1 MGTDSGLIA
10 EVIVDVPAKAT
21 DRPYD
26 YRIPPELLSEVN
38 IGSRVKVP
46 FGPHKRIGYVIN
58 IKDRPAASRLKTIQE
73 VMDFVPPLTPE
84 LVQLGFFMAN
94 EYLCHTITALQS
106 MIPAVLKG
114 TYQKMVRL
122 HPEANRKEETL
133 LSLSAKELLVYL
145 REKGEC
151 AWEETVRFKG
161 VDASLLRQLA
171 EEKWV
176 ILEEKVGDRVTK
188 QKVTFV
194 WPKEPEKL
202 EGALAG
208 LPSRAARQKE
218 VIRFFI
224 KRPQEIALPDLL
236 SELGVARSTVKAL
249 AQSGYLEWEE
259 REIYRNPFAH
269 REFVRTS
276 PLPLTDEQ
284 THAFEAIV
292 APIKER
298 CFRSILLHGVT
309 GSGKTEIYLQAIAEV
324 LRQGREAIV
333 LVPEISLTP
342 QMVDRFKGR
351 FGDQVAVLHSGLSG
365 GERYDEWRKIR
376 LGQVK
381 VAIGARSAIFAPFQK
396 VGLIIIDEE
405 HESSYKQEENPKY
418 HARDVARW
426 RARYHGATL
435 VLGSATPAVETFVG
449 ARQGIHDWVQ
459 LKERVKGR
467 PFPQMEIVDMR
478 EELRKGNRSM
488 FSMRLKD
495 ELLACVNRGEQAVL
509 FLNRRGFSTFV
520 MCRECGE
527 ALICPHCDIS
537 LTYHQTNRTVR
548 CHYCGFAERMPQ
560 KCPHCQSKHIR
571 HFGTGTQ
578 RVEEELV
585 RRFPG
590 LRVIRMDV
598 DTTSRKGAHERLLT
612 AFGAGK
618 ADVLLGT
625 QMIAKGLDFPHVTL
639 VGVIAA
645 DSMLHLPD
653 FRSAERTFQLLT
665 QVSGRA
671 GRHEKRGRVIIQ
683 TYSADHYSIK
693 RAVEHDSEAFYRQ
706 ECIIRKQHGYPPFCG
721 LFTLLLSHPD
731 RVALMRFGQEMARF
745 LGKSLPKR
753 SQLLGPVPA
762 PIPRL
767 KDRYRLQ
774 MLLKYDPS
782 DEETAEKCRIC
793 LRELETLADDGEL
806 RLSIDRDGIVWE
818 RSFHE
823 DGHS

>member
-1 MGTDSGLIA
+1 MGTDAGLIA

-26 YRIPPELLSEVN
+26 YRIPTELFTEVQ

-46 FGPHKRIGYVIN
+46 FGPQKRIGYVVN
-58 IKDRPAASRLKTIQE
+58 IKERPAAGRLKSIQE
-73 VMDFVPPLTPE
+73 VMDFAPPLTPE

-94 EYLCHTITALQS
+94 EYLCRTITALQS

-114 TYQKMVRL
+114 TYQKIVRL
-122 HPEANRKEETL
+122 HPEAGRKEETL
-133 LSLSAKELLVYL
+133 LSLSAKSLLVHL
-145 REKGEC
+145 REQGEC
-151 AWEETVRFKG
+151 AWEDALRFAG
-161 VDASLLRQLA
+161 VDASLLRQLS

-176 ILEEKVGDRVTK
+176 VLEERVGDRVTK
-188 QKVTFV
+188 QKVIFV
-194 WPKEPEKL
+194 RPKKPE
-202 EGALAG
+202 ELANAAAS
-208 LPSRAARQKE
+208 LSARAVRQKE
-218 VIRFFI
+218 VLRFFE

-236 SELGVARSTVKAL
+236 SELGVARSTVKTLVEA
-249 AQSGYLEWEE
+249 GFLEWEE
-259 REIYRNPFAH
+259 RELYRDPFAH
-269 REFVRTS
+269 RQFERTA
-276 PLPLTDEQ
+276 PLPLTPEQ
-284 THAFEAIV
+284 YQAFASIV
-292 APIKER
+292 APIRER

-324 LRQGREAIV
+324 MQQGREAIV

-342 QMVDRFKGR
+342 QMVDRFKSR
-351 FGDQVAVLHSGLSG
+351 FGDLVAVLHSGLSG

-376 LGQVK
+376 LGKVK
-381 VAIGARSAIFAPFQK
+381 VAIGARSAIFAPFQN

-418 HARDVARW
+418 HARDVALW
-426 RARYHGATL
+426 RAQHHGAAL
-435 VLGSATPAVETFVG
+435 VLGSATPAVETVVS
-449 ARQGIHDWVQ
+449 AQQGWHEWVQ

-478 EELRKGNRSM
+478 EELRKGNRTM
-488 FSMRLKD
+488 FSERLKE
-495 ELLACVNRGEQAVL
+495 ELLSCVNRGEQAVL

-527 ALICPHCDIS
+527 ALVCPHCDIS

-548 CHYCGFAERMPQ
+548 CHYCGFAQRMPGA
-560 KCPHCQSKHIR
+560 CPHCQSKHIR

-578 RVEEELV
+578 RVEEELA

-598 DTTSRKGAHERLLT
+598 DTTSRKGAHERLLN
-612 AFGAGK
+612 AFGSGK

-625 QMIAKGLDFPHVTL
+625 QMIAKGLDFPQVTL

-653 FRSAERTFQLLT
+653 FRAAERTFQLLT

-671 GRHEKRGRVIIQ
+671 GRHEKPGRVIIQ
-683 TYSADHYSIK
+683 TYSADHYSIE
-693 RAVEHDSEAFYRQ
+693 RAVEHDSDGFYRQ
-706 ECIIRKQHGYPPFCG
+706 ESIIRKQHGYPPFYG

-731 RVALMRFGQEMARF
+731 RVSLMRQGQEMARF
-745 LGKSLPKR
+745 LGKNLPKR
-753 SQLLGPVPA
+753 TRLLGPVPA

-774 MLLKYDPS
+774 MLIKYPPL
-782 DEETAEKCRIC
+782 DEVTAEKCKIC
-793 LRELETLADDGEL
+793 LRELEMRIDDGDL
-806 RLSIDRDGIVWE
+806 RFSIDRDGIVWE

-823 DGHS
+823 NGHS